1 MAVNRRILQ
10 QALANAGQ
18 IQQQAAS
25 GKGFDPRGGYG
36 VLAAQL
42 GTAAIGAFAQKRA
55 NDKLM
60 EIEKQEQMA
69 FGKALPQF
77 AGLASQLSPETRQ
90 ALILKQASAQIDSQ
104 FARPEFST
112 RDTAQ
117 GVVRINEATGE
128 VIPLTTQT
136 GETLQPFKK
145 AETIVNVGG
154 EEPAFR
160 KKLEEGLGTKTA
172 EVISKIR
179 TDADNAVGVLTNL
192 DTIEENLKNVGNT
205 GVLDTAKI
213 FLNNLGNQLGFDINL
228 DETASLEKINAAS
241 KELSVPLVKQLGV
254 NPTDRDAKIIE
265 ATVAGLGKSKQAN
278 FDLISLTRQIANK
291 KLAHAKIVDNLRDEG
306 REQEISRAIRQYDL
320 NNPIKQ
326 PARAIE
332 PPTLANGKLDVSKLR
347 KGKLYIKNNQI
358 FEFDGVKFIAK

>member
-1 MAVNRRILQ
+1 MAVDRKILQ

-18 IQQQAAS
+18 IQQRAVS
-25 GKGFDPRGGYG
+25 GQGFDPRGGYG

-42 GTAAIGAFAQKRA
+42 GTAAIGAFAEKRA
-55 NDKLM
+55 RDKLV
-60 EIEKQEQMA
+60 EQDKQEQAA

-90 ALILKQASAQIDSQ
+90 ALILKQASSQIDSQ
-104 FARPEFST
+104 FAKPKFST

-128 VIPLTTQT
+128 VQPLMTQS
-136 GETLQPFKK
+136 GEPLKPFDKGAK
-145 AETIVNVGG
+145 VSVNVGG

-160 KKLEEGLGTKTA
+160 KKLEEGLGSGTA
-172 EVISKIR
+172 ARIDKIR
-179 TDADNAVGVLTNL
+179 TDADNATGVLTNL
-192 DTIEENLKNVGNT
+192 QTIEENLQNVGNT
-205 GVLDTAKI
+205 GVLDTTKI
-213 FLNNLGNQLGFDINL
+213 FVNNLGNQLGLDINL

-241 KELSVPLVKQLGV
+241 KQLSVPLVKQLGV

-291 KLAHAKIVDNLRDEG
+291 KLAHARIVED
-306 REQEISRAIRQYDL
+306 
-320 NNPIKQ
+320 
-326 PARAIE
+326 
-332 PPTLANGKLDVSKLR
+332 
-347 KGKLYIKNNQI
+347 
-358 FEFDGVKFIAK
+358 